1 MVGAKRIRREKLR
14 EGNREGYARSLERK
28 RAEDVRDNT
37 VEHMWEQVNG

>member
-28 RAEDVRDNT
+28 RAEDVRDKLSST
-37 VEHMWEQVNG
+37 CGSR